1 MDHYRNL
8 SSHLSPAVSVH
19 RLKQLGS
26 ALSEASSLAE
36 LRVSYNELSSLPQEL
51 ARNVR
56 LKIVEVGNN
65 PISAFTEIQVSCGL
79 MAYSPHDDLPEAH
92 RMAGH
97 RLIQAMHDS

>member
-1 MDHYRNL
+1 MIGVDCSPKMDHSLN
-8 SSHLSPAVSVH
+8 SCSHLPPAVSVH

-65 PISAFTEIQVSCGL
+65 PISAFPDIKVSRIHT
-79 MAYSPHDDLPEAH
+79 A
-92 RMAGH
+92 
-97 RLIQAMHDS
+97 